1 MAMSGVKP
9 SEACMTTYND
19 LQKSKKHR
27 YVIFMIRDEKMIDV
41 EKIGERNSGY
51 NDYLTDLKQK
61 DGESDDCR
69 YGLYDYDYL
78 YSPAGAES
86 INRSK
91 IFLMSWC
98 PDTSRIKKKMLY
110 SASFETL
117 QKAFVGVHKVI
128 QANDESDLE
137 QNTVEEQLR
146 ANDRN

>member
-1 MAMSGVKP
+1 LCTPTKAFCRV
-9 SEACMTTYND
+9 
-19 LQKSKKHR
+19 SKLA
-27 YVIFMIRDEKMIDV
+27 E
-41 EKIGERNSGY
+41 Y
-51 NDYLTDLKQK
+51 NDYLADLKQK

-146 ANDRN
+146 ANDRNESFCAIFFFFLLYSN